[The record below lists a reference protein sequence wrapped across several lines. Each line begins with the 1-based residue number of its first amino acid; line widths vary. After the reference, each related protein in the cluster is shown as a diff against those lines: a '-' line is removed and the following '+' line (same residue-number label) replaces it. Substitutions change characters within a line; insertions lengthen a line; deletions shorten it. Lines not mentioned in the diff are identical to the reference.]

1 MPLKEGSSQETISE
15 NIKTEME
22 SGKPQKQAIAIALDK
37 AGKSKDSSD
46 NAEPEEGQMAQ
57 GDIRSIVEMAKKI
70 DEMVS
75 EMTDLPEWV
84 QAKITKAQDYLS
96 AVTQHLS
103 HPGED
108 EMAQDMGEKKD
119 HDKDGDIDSD
129 DYMMARDKAIK
140 SAMGKDETADSAE
153 DSDPCWKD
161 YEMVGMKKGKGGK
174 PVPNCVPK
182 SSDNSEESYSE
193 ISVPDGWSVSDRVY
207 IDS

>member
-1 MPLKEGSSQETISE
+1 MPLKSGSSDKVVSS
-15 NIKTEME
+15 NIKTEMDA
-22 SGKPQKQAIAIALDK
+22 GKPQKQAIAIALDK
-37 AGKSKDSSD
+37 AGKSKNTSD

-57 GDIRSIVEMAKKI
+57 GDVRSIVEMAKKI
-70 DEMVS
+70 DGMVS

-96 AVTQHLS
+96 AVAQHLS

-108 EMAQDMGEKKD
+108 EKAEDMAEGKD
-119 HDKDGDIDSD
+119 HDNDGDVDSKD
-129 DYMMARDKAIK
+129 WKMARDKAIK
-140 SAMGKDETADSAE
+140 EATTEAGE

-182 SSDNSEESYSE
+182 SDHSEL
-193 ISVPDGWSVSDRVY
+193 SVPDGWLVRSDA
-207 IDS
+207 